1 MEQKAIMRSDSFM
14 TGLFRSAAF
23 KAVTVALAACMSLG
37 AQQAVAQTRTLDGL
51 PDFTPIV
58 EKTEGSVV
66 NIRTTATVQ
75 ARGGMPGFGGE
86 DPYEMFRWFF
96 GPDMVPPGVGRRPG
110 PGAGAAPAEPRTV
123 PRGIGSGFIVSDDGY
138 ILTNNHVVEGATDI
152 FVTFTDGRE
161 VKARLIGADARTDVA
176 VIKVDDQKDLQ
187 PLAIGD
193 SNKLRKGQWVLAIG
207 SPFGLESTVT
217 SGIVSAIGRE
227 TGDYLPFIQTDVAV
241 NPGNS
246 GGPLINLD
254 GEAVGINSQIVTRS
268 GGFIGISLAIP
279 IDEAMR
285 VADQLKSNG
294 RVVRGRIGVQI
305 SEVSKD
311 VADAIG
317 LPNAQGA
324 LVSMV
329 EEKGPAEAAGVQPGD
344 VIVRFNDHEIKRW
357 SDLPRL
363 VGDTKPDTKAP
374 LEVWRKGKKMT
385 LNVRIGEIPAEEGAA
400 VAQAP
405 ASANANVLGLAVAPL
420 DAEARAALKVAG
432 GVVVRRA
439 EGVAAAAGIRE
450 GDVLLTLNTQDISA
464 PDQFNKLVSELK
476 PGSRVALLVRRDDIS
491 LWVTL
496 ELPAK

>member
-1 MEQKAIMRSDSFM
+1 MEQKAIMRSYSFM

-23 KAVTVALAACMSLG
+23 KAATVALAACMSLG
-37 AQQAVAQTRTLDGL
+37 APQAVAQTRTLDGL

-96 GPDMVPPGVGRRPG
+96 GPDMVPPGAGRRPG

-363 VGDTKPDTKAP
+363 VGDTQPDTKAP

-405 ASANANVLGLAVAPL
+405 ASANANALGLAVAPL